1 MSKIEDALAKAKTN
15 RPDNW
20 TWGQSSA
27 EPAIPNYTRSV
38 FKAVD
43 PALAEENR
51 IVTLSGKKAQVAEQY
66 RMLRTQ
72 ILMKTE
78 GEGDNCLM
86 VTSSVAGEGKTTT
99 AINLAIAI
107 AQEVHKTVLLVD
119 ADLRSPSIHKYLG
132 LAPEKGLVHNLL
144 EYVPLEDI
152 LVRTGVEKLSFLP
165 AGGSLPNSTE
175 ILRSPQ
181 MQHLILEVKE
191 RYRDRYVIF
200 DTTPLLATADAMVLS
215 HFMDGVV
222 MVVQAEKTPRG
233 DLAQSLE
240 QLAGCNILGVV
251 MNNLSVMEKPYYY
264 YKPYDNDTGGS
275 GSK

>member
-1 MSKIEDALAKAKTN
+1 MSKIEDALAKAKKGQTGESAWGG
-15 RPDNW
+15 DD
-20 TWGQSSA
+20 TWA
-27 EPAIPNYTRSV
+27 AMPNYTRSV

-43 PALAEENR
+43 PGLAEENR
-51 IVTLSGKKAQVAEQY
+51 IVTLSGKNAQVAEQY

-72 ILMKTE
+72 VLRKTE

-119 ADLRSPSIHKYLG
+119 ADLRAPSIHKYLG
-132 LAPEKGLVHNLL
+132 LTPEKGLVHNLL
-144 EYVPLEDI
+144 DDVPLEEI
-152 LVRTGVEKLSFLP
+152 LVRTGVEKLTFLP

-175 ILRSPQ
+175 ILRSPR
-181 MQHLILEVKE
+181 MQRLIQEVKE

-215 HFMDGVV
+215 HFMDGVI
-222 MVVQAEKTPRG
+222 MVVQGEKTSRN
-233 DLAQSLE
+233 DLAKSLSH
-240 QLAGCNILGVV
+240 LAGCNILGMV
-251 MNNLSVMEKPYYY
+251 MNNLSIMEKPYYY
-264 YKPYDNDTGGS
+264 YAPYENGAGGS
-275 GSK
+275 D